1 MLIPETSE
9 IRVVFDIKAGE
20 EITIC
25 YIGGRVTKV
34 VEFHGVLGKIQYIFL
49 NLCSVTNSGRT
60 LQEQAAL
67 KVEIVI

>member
-9 IRVVFDIKAGE
+9 IRVVSDTNVGE

-34 VEFHGVLGKIQYIFL
+34 VEFHGVLGKIQYIF
-49 NLCSVTNSGRT
+49 V
-60 LQEQAAL
+60 
-67 KVEIVI
+67 

>member
-9 IRVVFDIKAGE
+9 IRVVSDINVGE

-34 VEFHGVLGKIQYIFL
+34 VEFHGVLGKIQYIFFEPL
-49 NLCSVTNSGRT
+49 
-60 LQEQAAL
+60 
-67 KVEIVI
+67 

>member
-9 IRVVFDIKAGE
+9 IRVVSDINVGE

-34 VEFHGVLGKIQYIFL
+34 VEFHGVLGKIQYFFEPL
-49 NLCSVTNSGRT
+49 QFKNNLTNQG
-60 LQEQAAL
+60 L
-67 KVEIVI
+67 